1 MTTRHFGSLSVEL
14 SREDK
19 TLFPDACIT
28 KGNLIEYYQD
38 VAGPILRHIGG
49 RPLTLQRFPD
59 GISEEGFYQKAVPDY
74 FPDWI
79 SRVQVPLE
87 QGGSQQQVEASNAA
101 TLVFLANQG
110 VITLHGWLSRK
121 DRLREPDQIVF
132 DLDPPGEDFSPVR
145 EAARILQDLLE
156 SLGLRS
162 FLMTTGSTGA
172 HVRVPIRQGPDFDEV
187 REFAGGVVSLLADE
201 HEGSLTTRIRKKK
214 RQNRLFLDVARNAY
228 GQTAVAPYSPRP
240 RPGAPVATP
249 LDWEELDKANLT
261 SDFFTIESIPRRLG
275 QRKDPWVSMG
285 RHQRSLDG
293 PRERLEKLRKGSSNA

>member
-1 MTTRHFGSLSVEL
+1 M
-14 SREDK
+14 
-19 TLFPDACIT
+19 
-28 KGNLIEYYQD
+28 
-38 VAGPILRHIGG
+38 
-49 RPLTLQRFPD
+49 
-59 GISEEGFYQKAVPDY
+59 
-74 FPDWI
+74 
-79 SRVQVPLE
+79 
-87 QGGSQQQVEASNAA
+87 
-101 TLVFLANQG
+101 
-110 VITLHGWLSRK
+110 
-121 DRLREPDQIVF
+121 
-132 DLDPPGEDFSPVR
+132 
-145 EAARILQDLLE
+145 
-156 SLGLRS
+156 
-162 FLMTTGSTGA
+162 
-172 HVRVPIRQGPDFDEV
+172 
-187 REFAGGVVSLLADE
+187 SLLADE